1 MIFLPCIISGL
12 SKNRTKL
19 IGLHVAQT
27 QTMKF
32 FSLFQQGNILKIDTK
47 KSMLLGRHEILFEKC
62 KNLLTV
68 SKCEQCKD
76 FKSRVLVNGTCIS
89 SAYQIANA
97 KWRYIAKC
105 KNNELSGPLM
115 SALSQQA
122 LWGAT
127 WCLLTCI
134 LSIWACC

>member
-47 KSMLLGRHEILFEKC
+47 KSMLLGRHEILFELC

-97 KWRYIAKC
+97 KWHYIAKTV
-105 KNNELSGPLM
+105 NSAGLSWVHCQKENLTL
-115 SALSQQA
+115 SAKADECERYRRLNQ
-122 LWGAT
+122 W
-127 WCLLTCI
+127 
-134 LSIWACC
+134 